1 MKIAIYSRKSKFT
14 GKGDSIGNQIDRCKD
29 YISFIFMEEKDI
41 EIQIFEDEGYSG
53 KNTDRPA
60 FKKMMHMI
68 KMKELDAVVVYQLN
82 RLGRKVK
89 DILEIIDIFKEY
101 KCALHSVT
109 EKIDTSSPMGTM
121 FLTILASISQ
131 FERDD
136 MIQRITDNMYLLARD
151 GRWLGGQA
159 PLGFNHVRESFIDRH
174 GKTRYYS
181 SLVVNEEEIDKV
193 IQMFE
198 LYLDFESVSRVHKY
212 LLRNKV
218 TGKKGG
224 YINKSSIQ
232 SVLSNPTYAMF
243 NEDIAEFLEE
253 QGYIVTKQE
262 HGKGVLTY
270 CKRTNDK
277 TRNNPKIA
285 ATSKHDG
292 VIPAEKW
299 IKVQELIARNRPNKP
314 NRGNSNVALLSGV
327 LRCKCGAVMN
337 VLKGQ
342 VLKDGTRPYY
352 YACSMK
358 IDSGN
363 TICNMKN
370 LNGAIVDKRIVEEV
384 VGYDSS
390 KVIEE
395 LDRILKNDIL
405 INNNTE
411 VDQIKNTIEQLKS
424 KKGNM
429 FLQLQVLDSNLDKEI
444 ILEYQQIIREIN
456 FQIKELEESLNSVI
470 QKDAIIINEEID
482 IEGMRNKISNFQ
494 STFDILNHEDK
505 KKILKSIFEEI
516 VWDSECNTI
525 SITYSSKNLKML
537 EEL

>member
-29 YISFIFMEEKDI
+29 YINFIFMEEKNI
-41 EIQIFEDEGYSG
+41 EIKIFEDEGYSG

-60 FKKMMHMI
+60 FKNMIHMI
-68 KMKELDAVVVYQLN
+68 KLKELDAVIVYQLN

-89 DILEIIDIFKEY
+89 DILETIDIFKEY

-136 MIQRITDNMYLLARD
+136 LIQRITDNMYLLARD

-159 PLGFNHVRESFIDRH
+159 PLGFNHVRESFIDGH

-181 SLVVNEEEIDKV
+181 SLVINEEEIDKV
-193 IQMFE
+193 IQMFN
-198 LYLDFESVSRVHKY
+198 LYLEFESVSKVHKY
-212 LLRNKV
+212 LLKNKV
-218 TGKKGG
+218 RGKKGG
-224 YINKSSIQ
+224 YINKSSIM
-232 SVLSNPTYAMF
+232 SVLVNPTYAMC
-243 NEDIAEFLEE
+243 NEDIVEFLEE
-253 QGYIVTKQE
+253 QGFIVTKQE
-262 HGKGVLTY
+262 MGKGVLTY

-277 TRNNPKIA
+277 TRNNPKLA

-299 IKVQELIARNRPNKP
+299 IKVQELIAKNRTNKP
-314 NRGNSNVALLSGV
+314 NRGNSNVALLSGI
-327 LRCKCGAVMN
+327 LRCKCGSVMN
-337 VLKGQ
+337 VVKARQ
-342 VLKDGTRPYY
+342 LKDGTRPYY
-352 YACSMK
+352 YACGMK
-358 IDSGN
+358 IDSSN

-370 LNGAIVDKRIVEEV
+370 LNGEIVDKRIVEEV
-384 VGYDSS
+384 VEYDSS
-390 KVIEE
+390 KVIKE
-395 LDRILKNDIL
+395 LDKILKNDNL

-411 VDQIKNTIEQLKS
+411 VDEINNTIQQLKS

-429 FLQLQVLDSNLDKEI
+429 FLQLQTLDSNLDKDI
-444 ILEYQQIIREIN
+444 ILEYQQIIRDIN

-470 QKDAIIINEEID
+470 QKNAIIINEEID
-482 IEGMRNKISNFQ
+482 IESIRNKINNFQ
-494 STFDILNHEDK
+494 STFDILNHADK
-505 KKILKSIFEEI
+505 KKVLGNIFKKI

-525 SITYSSKNLKML
+525 SITYSNKI
-537 EEL
+537 

>member
-14 GKGDSIGNQIDRCKD
+14 GKGDSIGNQIDRCRD
-29 YISFIFMEEKDI
+29 YINFIYSEQNDI
-41 EIQIFEDEGYSG
+41 EIVIFEDEGFSG

-68 KMKELDAVVVYQLN
+68 KMKELDAVIVYQLN

-89 DILEIIDIFKEY
+89 DILETIDIFKEH

-159 PLGFNHVRESFIDRH
+159 PLGFNHIRECFIDGH

-181 SLVVNEEEIDKV
+181 SLVMNEEEISKV
-193 IQMFE
+193 IQMYE
-198 LYLDFESVSRVHKY
+198 LYLEFESVSRVHKY

-224 YINKSSIQ
+224 YINKSSIL
-232 SVLSNPTYAMF
+232 SVLVNPCYVIC
-243 NEDIAEFLEE
+243 NDDIVEFLEE
-253 QGYIVTKQE
+253 HGYIVTKHE
-262 HGKGVLTY
+262 NGKGILTY
-270 CKRTNDK
+270 CKKTNDK
-277 TRNNPKIA
+277 TRNNPKLA
-285 ATSKHDG
+285 ATAKHDG
-292 VIPAEKW
+292 VIQADKW
-299 IKVQELIARNRPNKP
+299 IKVQELIAKNKLNKP
-314 NRGNSNVALLSGV
+314 NRGNSSIALLSGI

-337 VLKGQ
+337 VVKGR
-342 VLKDGTRPYY
+342 VLRDGTRPYY

-370 LNGAIVDKRIVEEV
+370 LNGAIVDKRIIEEV

-390 KVIEE
+390 KVIQE
-395 LDRILKNDIL
+395 LDEILKNEYC

-411 VDQIKNTIEQLKS
+411 LDEINNSIQQLKN

-429 FLQLQVLDSNLDKEI
+429 FLQLQTLDSEVDKEI
-444 ILEYQQIIREIN
+444 ILEYQQIIRDIN
-456 FQIKELEESLNSVI
+456 FQIKELEESLDDVI
-470 QKDAIIINEEID
+470 QKTSTIINEEID
-482 IEGMRNKISNFQ
+482 IKDIRDKISNFK
-494 STFDILNHEDK
+494 STFDLLDHEDK
-505 KKILKSIFEEI
+505 KKVLRKIFQEI
-516 VWDSECNTI
+516 VWDSEGNTI
-525 SITYSSKNLKML
+525 SITYTSKNLKML

>member
-29 YISFIFMEEKDI
+29 YINFIFMEDKDI
-41 EIQIFEDEGYSG
+41 EIEIFEDEGYSG

-60 FKKMMHMI
+60 FKKMINMI
-68 KMKELDAVVVYQLN
+68 KIKELDAVIVYQLN
-82 RLGRKVK
+82 RIGRKVK
-89 DILEIIDIFKEY
+89 DILETIDIFKEY

-121 FLTILASISQ
+121 FITILASISQ

-136 MIQRITDNMYLLARD
+136 LIQRITDNMYLLARD

-159 PLGFNHVRESFIDRH
+159 PLGFNHVRESFIDGH

-181 SLVVNEEEIDKV
+181 SLVINEEEIDKV
-193 IQMFE
+193 IQMFN
-198 LYLDFESVSRVHKY
+198 LYLEFESVSRVHKY
-212 LLRNKV
+212 LLKNKV
-218 TGKKGG
+218 RGKKGG
-224 YINKSSIQ
+224 YINKSSIM
-232 SVLSNPTYAMF
+232 SVLVNPTYAMC

-262 HGKGVLTY
+262 EGKGILTY
-270 CKRTNDK
+270 CKRSNDK
-277 TRNNPKIA
+277 TRNNPKLA

-299 IKVQELIARNRPNKP
+299 IKVQELISKNRHNKP
-314 NRGNSNVALLSGV
+314 NRGNSNVALLSGI

-337 VLKGQ
+337 VVKARQ
-342 VLKDGTRPYY
+342 LKDGTRPYY

-358 IDSGN
+358 IDSSN

-370 LNGAIVDKRIVEEV
+370 LNGEIVDKRIVEEV
-384 VGYDSS
+384 IGYDSS
-390 KVIEE
+390 KVIEA
-395 LDRILKNDIL
+395 LDKILQNDSL
-405 INNNTE
+405 INNNTK
-411 VDQIKNTIEQLKS
+411 VDEINNTIQQLKN

-429 FLQLQVLDSNLDKEI
+429 FLQLQTLDYNLDKDI
-444 ILEYQQIIREIN
+444 ILEYQQIIRDIN

-470 QKDAIIINEEID
+470 QKNATIINEEID
-482 IEGMRNKISNFQ
+482 IEGIRNKINNFQ
-494 STFDILNHEDK
+494 SIFDILNHEDK
-505 KKILKSIFEEI
+505 KKVLGNIFKKI

-525 SITYSSKNLKML
+525 SITYSNKI
-537 EEL
+537 

>member
-1 MKIAIYSRKSKFT
+1 MKVAIYSRKSKFT

-29 YISFIFMEEKDI
+29 YINFILMEEKNI
-41 EIQIFEDEGYSG
+41 EIEIFEDEGYSG

-68 KMKELDAVVVYQLN
+68 KMKELDAVIVYQLN

-89 DILEIIDIFKEY
+89 DILETIDIFKEH

-151 GRWLGGQA
+151 GRWLGGQE
-159 PLGFNHVRESFIDRH
+159 PLGFNHVRESFIDGH
-174 GKTRYYS
+174 GRTRYYS
-181 SLVVNEEEIDKV
+181 SLVISDEEIDKV
-193 IQMFE
+193 IQIYE
-198 LYLDFESVSRVHKY
+198 LYLEFESISRVHKY
-212 LLRNKV
+212 LLTNKV
-218 TGKKGG
+218 RGKKGG
-224 YINKSSIQ
+224 YINKSSIM
-232 SVLSNPTYAMF
+232 SVLLNPTYAMC

-253 QGYIVTKQE
+253 QGFIVTKQE
-262 HGKGVLTY
+262 EGKGVLTY

-285 ATSKHDG
+285 ATSKHNG

-299 IKVQELIARNRPNKP
+299 IKVQELISKNRSNKP

-327 LRCKCGAVMN
+327 LRCRCGAVMN
-337 VLKGQ
+337 VVKARQ
-342 VLKDGTRPYY
+342 LKDGTRPYY

-358 IDSGN
+358 IDSSG

-370 LNGAIVDKRIVEEV
+370 LNGAIVDKRIIEDGV
-384 VGYDSS
+384 VYESY
-390 KVIEE
+390 KVIKE
-395 LDRILKNDIL
+395 LDNILKNDYL
-405 INNNTE
+405 INNN
-411 VDQIKNTIEQLKS
+411 IETDEINNNIQQLKS
-424 KKGNM
+424 KKSNM
-429 FLQLQVLDSNLDKEI
+429 FLQLQSLDSEMDKEI

-456 FQIKELEESLNSVI
+456 FQVKELEEALNSII
-470 QKDAIIINEEID
+470 QKNVTIIDEEVDVKAIIDKIN
-482 IEGMRNKISNFQ
+482 NFQ
-494 STFDILNHEDK
+494 TIFDLLEHEDK
-505 KKILKSIFEEI
+505 KKVLRKIFKEI

-525 SITYSSKNLKML
+525 SIKYSSKSL
-537 EEL
+537 

>member
-29 YISFIFMEEKDI
+29 YINFIFMKDKDI
-41 EIQIFEDEGYSG
+41 EIEIFEDEGYSG

-68 KMKELDAVVVYQLN
+68 KLKELDAVIVYQLN

-89 DILEIIDIFKEY
+89 DILETIDIFKEY

-121 FLTILASISQ
+121 FITILASISQ

-136 MIQRITDNMYLLARD
+136 LIQRITDNMYLLARD

-159 PLGFNHVRESFIDRH
+159 PLGFNHVRESFIDGH

-181 SLVVNEEEIDKV
+181 SLVINEEEIDKV
-193 IQMFE
+193 IQMFN
-198 LYLDFESVSRVHKY
+198 LYLEFESVSKVHKY
-212 LLRNKV
+212 LLKNKV
-218 TGKKGG
+218 RGKKGG
-224 YINKSSIQ
+224 YINKSSIM
-232 SVLSNPTYAMF
+232 SVLVNPTYAMC
-243 NEDIAEFLEE
+243 NEDIVEFLEE

-262 HGKGVLTY
+262 EGKGILTY

-277 TRNNPKIA
+277 TRNNPKLA
-285 ATSKHDG
+285 ATSQHDG
-292 VIPAEKW
+292 VIPAENW
-299 IKVQELIARNRPNKP
+299 IKVQELISKNRYNKP
-314 NRGNSNVALLSGV
+314 NRGNSNVALLSGI
-327 LRCKCGAVMN
+327 LRCKCGSVMN
-337 VLKGQ
+337 VVKARQ
-342 VLKDGTRPYY
+342 LKDGTRPYY

-358 IDSGN
+358 IDSSN

-370 LNGAIVDKRIVEEV
+370 LNGAIVDKRIIEEV
-384 VGYDSS
+384 IGYDSS
-390 KVIEE
+390 KVIQE
-395 LDRILKNDIL
+395 LDNILKNDYF

-411 VDQIKNTIEQLKS
+411 VDEINTTIQQLKN

-429 FLQLQVLDSNLDKEI
+429 FLQLQTLDSNLDKEV
-444 ILEYQQIIREIN
+444 ILEYQQIIRDIN
-456 FQIKELEESLNSVI
+456 FQIKELEESLNSVM
-470 QKDAIIINEEID
+470 QKNTTIINEEID
-482 IEGMRNKISNFQ
+482 IKSIRDKISNFQ
-494 STFDILNHEDK
+494 STFNLLEHEDK
-505 KKILKSIFEEI
+505 KKVLRNIFRKV